1 MRTTRGDEFFR
12 KVNVLKAKERL
23 RQCSRFKEADTWQLN
38 AIQTPDQPV
47 VSRCPKGQDRI
58 NSQMRNTVN

>member
-23 RQCSRFKEADTWQLN
+23 RQCSRFKEVDTWQLN
-38 AIQTPDQPV
+38 AILTPDQRV
-47 VSRCPKGQDRI
+47 VSREVALKDKI
-58 NSQMRNTVN
+58 ESTVKCGTQ